1 MHEVLSECTTA
12 LLFLLHNAEVRS
24 QALLVSFGDLFRSD
38 VLGSKVG
45 GSQGGT
51 VGLLEKAYFRDLGG
65 HEQGWVCFCPSRP
78 PHLRKHLQF
87 WLEKMV
93 LYFNWLFS
101 TTTFSWSQWLMTPCP
116 CFSNSLGERQD
127 ITRSYTW
134 IAGNIKMREDVC
146 LRTKETE
153 SEIWWLLIECV
164 MHFLIFL

>member
-65 HEQGWVCFCPSRP
+65 HEQG
-78 PHLRKHLQF
+78 
-87 WLEKMV
+87 
-93 LYFNWLFS
+93 
-101 TTTFSWSQWLMTPCP
+101 
-116 CFSNSLGERQD
+116 
-127 ITRSYTW
+127 
-134 IAGNIKMREDVC
+134 
-146 LRTKETE
+146 
-153 SEIWWLLIECV
+153 
-164 MHFLIFL
+164 